1 MQTVE
6 IHPFIL
12 ILAAFCAVVI
22 LGLFLGVIIFIRHA
36 KFDGTFEPRDYDE
49 GDWPETL
56 NRVKRD
62 FKKGK
67 YN

>member
-1 MQTVE
+1 MQTIE

-12 ILAAFCAVVI
+12 ILGALCIIVMLGIFVGVI
-22 LGLFLGVIIFIRHA
+22 LFMRDA
-36 KFDGTFEPRDYDE
+36 KFKGTFEPRDYDE

-56 NRVKRD
+56 KKIKRD

-67 YN
+67 L